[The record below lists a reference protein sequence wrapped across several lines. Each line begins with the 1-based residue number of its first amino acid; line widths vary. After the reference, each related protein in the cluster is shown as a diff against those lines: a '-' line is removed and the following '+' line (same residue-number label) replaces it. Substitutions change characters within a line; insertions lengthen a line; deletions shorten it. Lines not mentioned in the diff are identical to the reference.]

1 MSVEASP
8 QMPRSETGRK
18 GLRKAG
24 GALAALMVVAAL
36 VLGLGFAEG
45 LTRLFLP
52 AFDPSGRFEFTYPVG
67 SLVLGQPGSETR
79 QVKNAGDYDV
89 SVHINQHGLRDANDV
104 ASATT
109 DDILVVGDSFTWGW
123 GVESRDRFSDR
134 LQALTGRR
142 TFNLSTPTDLDGYA
156 ALLAYAEALG
166 AKAGHVVIAV
176 CMEND
181 LHAYGSR
188 AAGEP
193 STSVPPVRAWLAGHS
208 AFYLFALTVIHQ
220 TPWLRTLAVKAGLI
234 VPNLEGIAKN
244 DYAPEIIESSADRL
258 QEIAKR
264 YHALVVLIPSRA
276 LWVGP
281 SRAVEDRVHKAF
293 GAALQQRGIEV
304 LDLRPLLEA
313 KGTPLAYHFANDG
326 HWTPEGHALAA
337 EAISQHLAR

>member
-1 MSVEASP
+1 MSAETSP
-8 QMPRSETGRK
+8 QMPRSETAPK
-18 GLRKAG
+18 GPRKAG
-24 GALAALMVVAAL
+24 GALAALVVVVAL
-36 VLGLGFAEG
+36 VVGFGLAEG

-67 SLVLGQPGSETR
+67 PLVLGLPGSEAR
-79 QVKNAGDYDV
+79 QVKNTGDYDV
-89 SVHINQHGLRDANDV
+89 SIRVNRHGLRDASDV
-104 ASATT
+104 AGATA

-123 GVESRDRFSDR
+123 GVEVQDRFSDR

-156 ALLAYAEALG
+156 ALLAYAQSLG
-166 AKAGHVVIAV
+166 AKAGRVVIAV

-181 LHAYGSR
+181 LHLYGSQPED
-188 AAGEP
+188 EP
-193 STSVPPVRAWLAGHS
+193 SAGAPAAREWLASHS

-220 TPWLRTLAVKAGLI
+220 TPWLRTVAVKAGLI

-244 DYAPEIIESSADRL
+244 DDASEVIESSADKL
-258 QEIAKR
+258 LDIAKR
-264 YHALVVLIPSRA
+264 YQVLVVLIPSRA

-293 GAALQQRGIEV
+293 GTALQQRGIEV

>member
-1 MSVEASP
+1 MSAETSP

-18 GLRKAG
+18 GPRKAG
-24 GALAALMVVAAL
+24 GASAALLVVAAL
-36 VLGLGFAEG
+36 VVGLALAEG

-67 SLVLGQPGSETR
+67 SLVLGQPGSEAR
-79 QVKNAGDYDV
+79 QVKNTGDYDV
-89 SVHINQHGLRDANDV
+89 SVRINRHGLRDGNDV
-104 ASATT
+104 ADATG

-123 GVESRDRFSDR
+123 GVKVQDRFSDR

-142 TFNLSTPTDLDGYA
+142 TFNLSTPTDLDGYV
-156 ALLAYAEALG
+156 ALLAYAQSLG
-166 AKAGHVVIAV
+166 AKAGRVVIAV

-181 LHAYGSR
+181 LHAYGSPPE
-188 AAGEP
+188 GEP
-193 STSVPPVRAWLAGHS
+193 SPGAPAVREWLSGHS

-220 TPWLRTLAVKAGLI
+220 TPSLRTLAVKAGLI

-244 DYAPEIIESSADRL
+244 NYAPEVIESSADRL
-258 QEIAKR
+258 LDIARR
-264 YHALVVLIPSRA
+264 YQVLVVLIPSRA

-281 SRAVEDRVHKAF
+281 SRAVENRVHKAF
-293 GAALQQRGIEV
+293 VVALQQRGIEV

-326 HWTPEGHALAA
+326 HWTPQGHALAA